1 MGTLSSVALRWRP
14 EGLSRPVRPVF
25 QVVALGDQHD
35 TLRKCG
41 RWMNAPRRASSM
53 GSLVPQ
59 RFLPKKQYASRE
71 YESWQRLELFRPPF
85 QIMAPSSTEAGCDS
99 EHDRHSHRVVRFFLY
114 EHADHGPTVSLTP
127 RITPHTRERVVE
139 DLPMW
144 SESGSQKSI
153 DGPGSAVGRGRCSAR
168 AVVNAG

>member
-1 MGTLSSVALRWRP
+1 
-14 EGLSRPVRPVF
+14 
-25 QVVALGDQHD
+25 
-35 TLRKCG
+35 
-41 RWMNAPRRASSM
+41 M

-127 RITPHTRERVVE
+127 RITPHTREHVVE
-139 DLPMW
+139 DLRC
-144 SESGSQKSI
+144 
-153 DGPGSAVGRGRCSAR
+153 GPKAVAEKASTDLDLQSAAALVRCVRS
-168 AVVNAG
+168 